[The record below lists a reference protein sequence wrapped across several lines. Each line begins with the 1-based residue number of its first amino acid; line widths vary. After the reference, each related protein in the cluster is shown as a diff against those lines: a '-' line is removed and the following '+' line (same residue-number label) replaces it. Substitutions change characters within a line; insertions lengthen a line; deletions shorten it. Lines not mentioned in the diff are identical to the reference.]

1 MNVKKVIKEKGFTIE
16 KVAELLEVNRVG
28 LTRSLDNNPTV
39 GTLRRVAEAIGCKV
53 GDFFLDEIVTIAPA
67 GTITIEGK
75 EYDVI
80 LRKKHEH

>member
-1 MNVKKVIKEKGFTIE
+1 MNVKKVIREKGFTIE

-53 GDFFLDEIVTIAPA
+53 GDFFLDETGGFTPT

-75 EYDVI
+75 VYDVI
-80 LRKKHEH
+80 LKERS